1 MEGLPFDER
10 LVEIIDDDDLALFS
24 FTGLKPTI
32 YVSTGLITTFSIE
45 HLQVAFA
52 HEVAHIHRSIGSA
65 LIFDVLLR
73 SGASRIGHLTQDTTI
88 LESAH

>member
-10 LVEIIDDDDLALFS
+10 LVEIIDDDDLTLFS

-32 YVSTGLITTFSIE
+32 YVSKRLITTFSIE

-52 HEVAHIHRSIGSA
+52 HEVAHIRRSLGSA
-65 LIFDVLLR
+65 LIFAYMLR
-73 SGASRIGHLTQDTTI
+73 VFSFLIQS
-88 LESAH
+88 